1 VGAGHRQGLI
11 AQVQTQGSLRD
22 GGLSTLLQTMQSE
35 RATGTLAIEHGD
47 ESASLYFLF
56 GHLFHASGP
65 SGQGEDVVIGALG
78 WDDGNYQFD
87 PRAKLPA
94 EETIKSSPAELL
106 NAAQSRQTAV
116 ETAAAP
122 SSSWRPTAEGDA
134 GEAASDG
141 ADGDAFRSS
150 VPAAATAAPASTGFD
165 SGLASWAATQND
177 VVPPPGEPVAYPTA
191 TPSSEPEPE
200 PELAPSPAAS
210 SPVITPES
218 ALSSTPRS
226 TVLGAQQEA
235 PDNLVYPLPSGR
247 PHYEGLK
254 SAFVDF
260 PRLLRT
266 LRADRH
272 TGYIRLNGSGYSGI
286 ILLND
291 GSVLEAVCSDGSITK
306 GEAAFVQFRRHMDSG
321 DGMLDVIELDGEIV
335 LAVGRLFTAAPL
347 YTGLLGRFV
356 NLEALLDYLGEEKVD
371 GAVVVSGSTELGVI
385 LLGQGSILGAYTE
398 SKRDL
403 DSSTTSVTKLASE
416 RSARI
421 EVKSG
426 SGSLI
431 PIDVDSALNKQY

>member
-11 AQVQTQGSLRD
+11 AQVQTQGTLRD

-65 SGQGEDVVIGALG
+65 SGQGEDVVIGALA

-116 ETAAAP
+116 DTAGSP
-122 SSSWRPTAEGDA
+122 SWRPSAEDG
-134 GEAASDG
+134 GEAGASDG
-141 ADGDAFRSS
+141 AADGGFRSQ
-150 VPAAATAAPASTGFD
+150 VPAAATAAPATGGFD

-191 TPSSEPEPE
+191 APNSAPEPEPE
-200 PELAPSPAAS
+200 PELAPAPAAS
-210 SPVITPES
+210 SLFVATES

-272 TGYIRLNGSGYSGI
+272 TGYIRLSGSGYAGI

-291 GSVLEAVCSDGSITK
+291 GSVLEAVCSDGTITK

-335 LAVGRLFTAAPL
+335 LAVGRLFTAPPL

-403 DSSTTSVTKLASE
+403 DSSTASVTKLASE
-416 RSARI
+416 RSSRI

>member
-1 VGAGHRQGLI
+1 M
-11 AQVQTQGSLRD
+11 QTQGTLRD

-35 RATGTLAIEHGD
+35 RATGTLALEHGD

-65 SGQGEDVVIGALG
+65 SGQGEDVVISALG

-106 NAAQSRQTAV
+106 NAAQSRQTA
-116 ETAAAP
+116 ADAP
-122 SSSWRPTAEGDA
+122 AMGASSWLPVSEDA
-134 GEAASDG
+134 GEAAASDG
-141 ADGDAFRSS
+141 AADSGFRSS

-177 VVPPPGEPVAYPTA
+177 VVPPPGEPIAYPAA

-200 PELAPSPAAS
+200 PELSGAPLAS
-210 SPVITPES
+210 APVTTQES
-218 ALSSTPRS
+218 AVSSTPRS

-272 TGYIRLNGSGYSGI
+272 TGYIRLSGSGYSGI

-306 GEAAFVQFRRHMDSG
+306 GEAAFVQFRRHMDNG

-335 LAVGRLFTAAPL
+335 LAVGRLFTAQPL

-398 SKRDL
+398 SRRDL
-403 DSSTTSVTKLASE
+403 DSSTASVTKLASE
-416 RSARI
+416 RSSRI

-426 SGSLI
+426 SGSLV